1 MCAFDRKVCTSG
13 VTENLLFI
21 LQGQSQLMQMP
32 WVPYQKDGSKQP
44 LKKVKCIS
52 SIIRQELHRGLT
64 PGYVSIF
71 ALGTVRLTVSLGSGI
86 HGAFIRIVRSREVVL
101 LVADLETA
109 SVSKI
114 LWKPVVAYASKR

>member
-1 MCAFDRKVCTSG
+1 VI
-13 VTENLLFI
+13 EILLFI

-71 ALGTVRLTVSLGSGI
+71 ALSTLRVTMSLGSGI
-86 HGAFIRIVRSREVVL
+86 PGAVIRIVMSREVV
-101 LVADLETA
+101 
-109 SVSKI
+109 
-114 LWKPVVAYASKR
+114 Y

>member
-1 MCAFDRKVCTSG
+1 MCVCERKVCTYG
-13 VTENLLFI
+13 VTEILLLM

-44 LKKVKCIS
+44 LKKVKCTS

-71 ALGTVRLTVSLGSGI
+71 ALSTVDSDSDSDSLGSEVP
-86 HGAFIRIVRSREVVL
+86 GASIRIL
-101 LVADLETA
+101 TL
-109 SVSKI
+109 
-114 LWKPVVAYASKR
+114 